1 MGNCCQV
8 SQVIEIQ
15 DSKNVTKRNSL
26 RSSSY
31 ILDKYSIQK
40 DFRKKYEYQAL
51 IGSGAFGKVRLYLD
65 RDSRSFKYAIK
76 TIKKN
81 IFKKHSIDSIKR
93 EVDILRSMDHP
104 NIVKYFETY
113 EDECYLHIVME
124 YIAGDNLFR
133 VLTDQK
139 GFKFTERTISKIM
152 TCLLKAVLFLHH
164 NGIIHRDI
172 KPENIVFVEPD
183 NFNALKLIDFG
194 LSIQQNA
201 KKDNRRVG
209 TPYYMSPEMVRGNFN
224 YASDVWSIGVIL
236 FIMVTGKQPF
246 RGKSK
251 EEVFDKIKKGAYD
264 KGTLN
269 RAKCSKEVKD
279 LIKKMLVTEHSK
291 RITVECALDHI
302 WFKQFEKNK
311 NINLVVDQEII
322 DSLKQFQ
329 YQNIFQK
336 EIRFYLAKLCSDKE
350 IIKLKH
356 AFLAIDKDNSGEI
369 EYEEIPK
376 IFSELNIEA
385 SDTELKNIFS
395 SMDFHCDGK
404 VNYSE
409 FLAATIS
416 TINFNKEEKLWS
428 AFKYF
433 DTTDSGYITLDS
445 VMDALKNSGVI
456 IDEEGLTKT
465 FNELQKKGKKINF
478 NEFKAIA
485 LGKEANEEEHDDNIK
500 DMNRR
505 DSNYI
510 SNSNSNN
517 YNNKDRKEEL
527 SNKNK
532 RNSNINFNI
541 DRENIKTS
549 LLNGNK
555 EYVEDNVNIL
565 NMNTSVKFNINHNND
580 DDYKIDKDKPDKNIY
595 NIKKENKII
604 PIINEIKE
612 NISVSNNA
620 HNDIIINNSINKKN
634 EKSKSNNK
642 SNNKSSKSNVEVLVE
657 EHREKNENND
667 NNDKYTDVQN

>member
-1 MGNCCQV
+1 MA
-8 SQVIEIQ
+8 SQVIELQ
-15 DSKNVTKRNSL
+15 DNKSNNKRNSI

-40 DFRKKYEYQAL
+40 DFRKKYEFQSL

-65 RDSRSFKYAIK
+65 RDSKSFKYAIK

-81 IFKKHSIDSIKR
+81 IFKRHSIDSIKR
-93 EVDILRSMDHP
+93 EIDILRSLDHP

-172 KPENIVFVEPD
+172 KPENIVFVEPN

-209 TPYYMSPEMVRGNFN
+209 TPYYMAPEMVRGNFN

-251 EEVFDKIKKGAYD
+251 EEVFEKIKRGAYD
-264 KGTLN
+264 KNTLT

-291 RITVECALDHI
+291 RITVESALDHI

-376 IFSELNIEA
+376 IFNELNIKA
-385 SDTELKNIFS
+385 SDIELKNIFS

-433 DTTDSGYITLDS
+433 DTTDSGYITFDS

-478 NEFKAIA
+478 REFKAIA
-485 LGKEANEEEHDDNIK
+485 LGKDEDEHDII
-500 DMNRR
+500 NRG
-505 DSNYI
+505 DSNVI
-510 SNSNSNN
+510 NSVSINEVD
-517 YNNKDRKEEL
+517 K
-527 SNKNK
+527 
-532 RNSNINFNI
+532 NINKQISFKENDSKDNQDNNNDKDLNI
-541 DRENIKTS
+541 NQKNNIT
-549 LLNGNK
+549 NGNK
-555 EYVEDNVNIL
+555 EEKNI
-565 NMNTSVKFNINHNND
+565 INNE
-580 DDYKIDKDKPDKNIY
+580 DKDSNYDKMTNKDDIY
-595 NIKKENKII
+595 NKNNIKKKDSL
-604 PIINEIKE
+604 INEIKE
-612 NISVSNNA
+612 NINKSNNVSNN
-620 HNDIIINNSINKKN
+620 IIINSSINKKN
-634 EKSKSNNK
+634 EKSKSKSNNK
-642 SNNKSSKSNVEVLVE
+642 SNNKSNSKSNVEVLVE
-657 EHREKNENND
+657 EHYN
-667 NNDKYTDVQN
+667 NNDKFTDVQN

>member
-8 SQVIEIQ
+8 SQVVEIQ
-15 DSKNVTKRNSL
+15 ENKSVSKRNSL

-40 DFRKKYEYQAL
+40 DFRKKYEYQSL
-51 IGSGAFGKVRLYLD
+51 IGSGAFGKVRLYVD
-65 RDSRSFKYAIK
+65 RDSRTFKYAIK

-81 IFKKHSIDSIKR
+81 IFKRHSIESIKR
-93 EVDILRSMDHP
+93 EVDILRSLDHP

-139 GFKFTERTISKIM
+139 GFKFTERTISKII

-172 KPENIVFVEPD
+172 KPENIVFVELN

-251 EEVFDKIKKGAYD
+251 EEVFEKIKKGAYD
-264 KGTLN
+264 KNTLT

-279 LIKKMLVTEHSK
+279 LIKKMLVIEHTK

-350 IIKLKH
+350 ILKLKH

-376 IFSELNIEA
+376 IFNELNIEA

-416 TINFNKEEKLWS
+416 SINFNKEEKLWS

-478 NEFKAIA
+478 REFKAIA
-485 LGKEANEEEHDDNIK
+485 LGKDDEEHDTVS
-500 DMNRR
+500 RR

-510 SNSNSNN
+510 NN
-517 YNNKDRKEEL
+517 ISVGNDVDK
-527 SNKNK
+527 
-532 RNSNINFNI
+532 NFNKQI
-541 DRENIKTS
+541 SFKERESKDNIINNENNNLKTDKEI
-549 LLNGNK
+549 NNNIVENK
-555 EYVEDNVNIL
+555 ENNIL
-565 NMNTSVKFNINHNND
+565 NLND
-580 DDYKIDKDKPDKNIY
+580 KDNAIDKEKNNENNNENNIVENITNKEEDNIY
-595 NIKKENKII
+595 NQNSIKKAT

-612 NISVSNNA
+612 NINMSNNA
-620 HNDIIINNSINKKN
+620 YNDIIINNSINKKN
-634 EKSKSNNK
+634 EKSKSKSNSKSNNK
-642 SNNKSSKSNVEVLVE
+642 SNNKSNVDLLVE
-657 EHREKNENND
+657 EHN

>member
-15 DSKNVTKRNSL
+15 DNKSISKRNSL

-31 ILDKYSIQK
+31 ILDKFSIQK
-40 DFRKKYEYQAL
+40 DFRKKYEYQSL

-65 RDSRSFKYAIK
+65 RDSKTFKYAIK

-81 IFKKHSIDSIKR
+81 IFKRHSIESIKR
-93 EVDILRSMDHP
+93 EVDILRSLDHP

-139 GFKFTERTISKIM
+139 GFKFTERAISKIM

-209 TPYYMSPEMVRGNFN
+209 TPYYMAPEMVRGNFN

-251 EEVFDKIKKGAYD
+251 EEVFEKIKRGSYD
-264 KGTLN
+264 KNTLN

-291 RITVECALDHI
+291 RITVESALDHI
-302 WFKQFEKNK
+302 WFKQFENNK

-322 DSLKQFQ
+322 ESLKQFQ

-350 IIKLKH
+350 IIKLKQ

-385 SDTELKNIFS
+385 SDIELKNIFS

-465 FNELQKKGKKINF
+465 FNQLQKKGKKINF

-485 LGKEANEEEHDDNIK
+485 LGKDEEEHEII
-500 DMNRR
+500 NRK
-505 DSNYI
+505 DSNIII
-510 SNSNSNN
+510 SVNDNEKVITKPSFIEKDSKDFEEKRDTEGKTNN
-517 YNNKDRKEEL
+517 
-527 SNKNK
+527 NKNK
-532 RNSNINFNI
+532 EIMVLK
-541 DRENIKTS
+541 ENKVH
-549 LLNGNK
+549 L
-555 EYVEDNVNIL
+555 EDNVIQL
-565 NMNTSVKFNINHNND
+565 NNNKHNEDENNV
-580 DDYKIDKDKPDKNIY
+580 DKNTNKEEHY
-595 NIKKENKII
+595 FSKSKEKKSI

-612 NISVSNNA
+612 NINISNTGY
-620 HNDIIINNSINKKN
+620 NDIIINNSINKKN
-634 EKSKSNNK
+634 EKSKSKSNNK
-642 SNNKSSKSNVEVLVE
+642 SNNKSNVEVLIE
-657 EHREKNENND
+657 QNN
-667 NNDKYTDVQN
+667 NNDKFTDVQN

>member
-8 SQVIEIQ
+8 SQVVEIQ
-15 DSKNVTKRNSL
+15 ENKSVSKRNSL

-40 DFRKKYEYQAL
+40 DFRKKYEYQSL
-51 IGSGAFGKVRLYLD
+51 IGSGAFGKVRLYVD
-65 RDSRSFKYAIK
+65 RDSRTFKYAIK

-81 IFKKHSIDSIKR
+81 IFKRHSIESIKR
-93 EVDILRSMDHP
+93 EVDILRSLDHP

-139 GFKFTERTISKIM
+139 GFKFTERTISKII

-172 KPENIVFVEPD
+172 KPENIVFVELN

-251 EEVFDKIKKGAYD
+251 EEVFEKIKKGAYD
-264 KGTLN
+264 KNTLT

-279 LIKKMLVTEHSK
+279 LIKKMLVIEHTK

-350 IIKLKH
+350 ILKLKH

-376 IFSELNIEA
+376 IFNELNIEA

-416 TINFNKEEKLWS
+416 SINFNKEEKLWS

-478 NEFKAIA
+478 REFKAIA
-485 LGKEANEEEHDDNIK
+485 LGKDDEEHDTVS
-500 DMNRR
+500 RR

-510 SNSNSNN
+510 NN
-517 YNNKDRKEEL
+517 ISVGNDVDKNFNKQISFKERESKDNIINNENNNLKTDKEINNNKEE
-527 SNKNK
+527 
-532 RNSNINFNI
+532 
-541 DRENIKTS
+541 
-549 LLNGNK
+549 NK
-555 EYVEDNVNIL
+555 ENNIL
-565 NMNTSVKFNINHNND
+565 NLND
-580 DDYKIDKDKPDKNIY
+580 KDNVIDKKKNNENNNENNIVENITNKEEDNIY
-595 NIKKENKII
+595 NQNSIKKAT

-612 NISVSNNA
+612 NINMSNNA
-620 HNDIIINNSINKKN
+620 YNDIIINNSINKKN
-634 EKSKSNNK
+634 EKSKSKSNSKSNNK
-642 SNNKSSKSNVEVLVE
+642 SNNKSNVDLLVE
-657 EHREKNENND
+657 EHN

>member
-15 DSKNVTKRNSL
+15 ENKSVTKRNSL

-40 DFRKKYEYQAL
+40 DFRKKYEYQSL

-65 RDSRSFKYAIK
+65 RDSKTFKYAIK

-81 IFKKHSIDSIKR
+81 IFKRHSIESIKR
-93 EVDILRSMDHP
+93 EVNILRSLDHP

-172 KPENIVFVEPD
+172 KPENIVFVEPN

-251 EEVFDKIKKGAYD
+251 EEVFEKIKKGNYD
-264 KGTLN
+264 KNTLN

-279 LIKKMLVTEHSK
+279 LIKKMLVTEYSK

-302 WFKQFEKNK
+302 WFKQFENNK
-311 NINLVVDQEII
+311 NINLVVDEEII
-322 DSLKQFQ
+322 ESLKQFQ

-336 EIRFYLAKLCSDKE
+336 EIRYYLAKLCSDKE

-376 IFSELNIEA
+376 IFSELNIKA

-433 DTTDSGYITLDS
+433 DTTDSGYITFDS

-456 IDEEGLTKT
+456 IDEEGLTQT

-478 NEFKAIA
+478 REFKAIA
-485 LGKEANEEEHDDNIK
+485 LGKDEDEH
-500 DMNRR
+500 
-505 DSNYI
+505 
-510 SNSNSNN
+510 
-517 YNNKDRKEEL
+517 
-527 SNKNK
+527 
-532 RNSNINFNI
+532 
-541 DRENIKTS
+541 
-549 LLNGNK
+549 
-555 EYVEDNVNIL
+555 
-565 NMNTSVKFNINHNND
+565 ND
-580 DDYKIDKDKPDKNIY
+580 VDKNIKKLQSFKEITTNEFPEINNEINEKNNSANE
-595 NIKKENKII
+595 NIEKKEANFNKLIKNEPNINLEKITNKEEKEEKEENKDNQEKKKSI
-604 PIINEIKE
+604 PIITEVKE
-612 NISVSNNA
+612 NINISNNA
-620 HNDIIINNSINKKN
+620 YNDIIINNSINKKN
-634 EKSKSNNK
+634 EKSKSKSNSKSNNK
-642 SNNKSSKSNVEVLVE
+642 SNNKSNVEVLVE
-657 EHREKNENND
+657 ENN
-667 NNDKYTDVQN
+667 NNDKYTDVHN

>member
-15 DSKNVTKRNSL
+15 DNKSSTKRNSL

-31 ILDKYSIQK
+31 ILDKFSIQK
-40 DFRKKYEYQAL
+40 DFRKKYEYQSL
-51 IGSGAFGKVRLYLD
+51 VGSGAFGKVRLYVD
-65 RDSRSFKYAIK
+65 RDSKSFKYAIK

-81 IFKKHSIDSIKR
+81 IFKRHSIESIKR
-93 EVDILRSMDHP
+93 EVDILRSLDHP

-139 GFKFTERTISKIM
+139 GFKFTERAISKIM

-251 EEVFDKIKKGAYD
+251 EEVFDKIKRGSYD
-264 KGTLN
+264 KNTLS

-322 DSLKQFQ
+322 ESLKQFQ

-350 IIKLKH
+350 IIKLKQ

-376 IFSELNIEA
+376 IFNELNIEA

-416 TINFNKEEKLWS
+416 TINFTKEEKLWS

-456 IDEEGLTKT
+456 IDEEGLTKI

-478 NEFKAIA
+478 REFKAIA
-485 LGKEANEEEHDDNIK
+485 LGKEEEENEII
-500 DMNRR
+500 NGR
-505 DSNYI
+505 DSNIII
-510 SNSNSNN
+510 SANEGEKNINKQKSFKEKDSNENQEIKN
-517 YNNKDRKEEL
+517 TEEKIYNNKNKEDIILNDNKEYLEDNIMNMDDNKDNNDENNKSKEENIY
-527 SNKNK
+527 NKNK
-532 RNSNINFNI
+532 
-541 DRENIKTS
+541 
-549 LLNGNK
+549 GK
-555 EYVEDNVNIL
+555 E
-565 NMNTSVKFNINHNND
+565 
-580 DDYKIDKDKPDKNIY
+580 
-595 NIKKENKII
+595 KKQ
-604 PIINEIKE
+604 IINEIKE
-612 NISVSNNA
+612 NINISNNSY
-620 HNDIIINNSINKKN
+620 NDIIINSSINKKN
-634 EKSKSNNK
+634 EKSKSKSNNK
-642 SNNKSSKSNVEVLVE
+642 SNNKSNVDVLVE
-657 EHREKNENND
+657 EHN
-667 NNDKYTDVQN
+667 NNDKFTDVQN

>member
-15 DSKNVTKRNSL
+15 DSKNITHRNSL

-31 ILDKYSIQK
+31 ILDKFSIQK

-183 NFNALKLIDFG
+183 NFKALKLIDFG

-264 KGTLN
+264 KNILN
-269 RAKCSKEVKD
+269 KAKCSKEVKD

-291 RITVECALDHI
+291 RITVESALDHI

-350 IIKLKH
+350 IIKLKN

-376 IFSELNIEA
+376 IFSELNIKA

-445 VMDALKNSGVI
+445 VMDALNNSGVI
-456 IDEEGLTKT
+456 IDEEGLKKT
-465 FNELQKKGKKINF
+465 FNELQKKEKKINF

-485 LGKEANEEEHDDNIK
+485 LGKEVTEEEHDDNINNK
-500 DMNRR
+500 EFNRR

-510 SNSNSNN
+510 SNSNSNT
-517 YNNKDRKEEL
+517 NNTKNKEFKEKKEDD

-532 RNSNINFNI
+532 KNNHKNDIRISII
-541 DRENIKTS
+541 
-549 LLNGNK
+549 NGNK
-555 EYVEDNVNIL
+555 DFEEDNVNIL
-565 NMNTSVKFNINHNND
+565 NMKTNIKINNEE
-580 DDYKIDKDKPDKNIY
+580 DKTDRDKYDKNK
-595 NIKKENKII
+595 NKENDII

-612 NISVSNNA
+612 NISISNNA

-642 SNNKSSKSNVEVLVE
+642 SSKSNVEVLVE
-657 EHREKNENND
+657 EHREKNNDND

>member
-15 DSKNVTKRNSL
+15 ENKTTQKRNSI

-40 DFRKKYEYQAL
+40 DFRKKYEYQSL

-65 RDSRSFKYAIK
+65 RDSKTFKYAIK

-81 IFKKHSIDSIKR
+81 IFKRHSIDSIKR
-93 EVDILRSMDHP
+93 EVNILRSLDHP

-251 EEVFDKIKKGAYD
+251 EEVFEKIKRGNYD
-264 KGTLN
+264 KNTLN

-279 LIKKMLVTEHSK
+279 LIKKMLVTEYSK

-302 WFKQFEKNK
+302 WFKQFENNK

-322 DSLKQFQ
+322 ESLKQFQ

-336 EIRFYLAKLCSDKE
+336 EIRYYLAKLCSDKE
-350 IIKLKH
+350 ILKLKH

-376 IFSELNIEA
+376 IFSELNIKA

-433 DTTDSGYITLDS
+433 DTTDSGYITFDS

-456 IDEEGLTKT
+456 IDEEALTQT

-478 NEFKAIA
+478 REFKAIA
-485 LGKEANEEEHDDNIK
+485 LGKDEDEH
-500 DMNRR
+500 
-505 DSNYI
+505 
-510 SNSNSNN
+510 
-517 YNNKDRKEEL
+517 
-527 SNKNK
+527 
-532 RNSNINFNI
+532 
-541 DRENIKTS
+541 
-549 LLNGNK
+549 
-555 EYVEDNVNIL
+555 
-565 NMNTSVKFNINHNND
+565 ND
-580 DDYKIDKDKPDKNIY
+580 IEK
-595 NIKKENKII
+595 NIKKLTSFKEIDTKEFPEINNDNNENNYSADENIGKKEENFKKLIKNEVNSNHDKITNKEEKEEKEVKEENEGKEENACSQNKKKSI
-604 PIINEIKE
+604 QIINEIKE
-612 NISVSNNA
+612 NINVSNNA
-620 HNDIIINNSINKKN
+620 CNDIIINNSINKKN
-634 EKSKSNNK
+634 EKSKSKSNSK
-642 SNNKSSKSNVEVLVE
+642 SNNKSNVDVLVE
-657 EHREKNENND
+657 EHND
-667 NNDKYTDVQN
+667 NDKYTDVHN

>member
-8 SQVIEIQ
+8 SQVIELQ
-15 DSKNVTKRNSL
+15 PDSKNVTKRNSL

-139 GFKFTERTISKIM
+139 GFKFTERAISKIM

-251 EEVFDKIKKGAYD
+251 EEVFEKIKRGAYD
-264 KGTLN
+264 KAILN

-376 IFSELNIEA
+376 IFSELHIEA

-485 LGKEANEEEHDDNIK
+485 LGKESTEEEHDENNNK
-500 DMNRR
+500 EFNRR
-505 DSNYI
+505 DSNFV
-510 SNSNSNN
+510 SNSN
-517 YNNKDRKEEL
+517 YNTDK
-527 SNKNK
+527 
-532 RNSNINFNI
+532 
-541 DRENIKTS
+541 ENIKTC

-555 EYVEDNVNIL
+555 VYEEDNVNIL
-565 NMNTSVKFNINHNND
+565 NMNTSAKFNLNNNED
-580 DDYKIDKDKPDKNIY
+580 IDYN
-595 NIKKENKII
+595 NTKKEKKII
-604 PIINEIKE
+604 PVINEIKE
-612 NISVSNNA
+612 NISISNNA

-634 EKSKSNNK
+634 EKSKSNSK
-642 SNNKSSKSNVEVLVE
+642 SNNKSSKSNVEQLVE
-657 EHREKNENND
+657 ENRENIEAND
-667 NNDKYTDVQN
+667 NNDKHTDVQN

>member
-8 SQVIEIQ
+8 SQVVEIQ
-15 DSKNVTKRNSL
+15 ENKSVSKRNSL

-40 DFRKKYEYQAL
+40 DFRKKYEYQSL
-51 IGSGAFGKVRLYLD
+51 IGSGAFGKVRLYVD
-65 RDSRSFKYAIK
+65 RDSRTFKYAIK

-81 IFKKHSIDSIKR
+81 IFKRHSIESIKR
-93 EVDILRSMDHP
+93 EVDILRSLDHP

-139 GFKFTERTISKIM
+139 GFKFTERTISKII

-172 KPENIVFVEPD
+172 KPENIVFVELN

-251 EEVFDKIKKGAYD
+251 EEVFEKIKKGAYD
-264 KGTLN
+264 KNTLT

-279 LIKKMLVTEHSK
+279 LIKKMLVIEHTK

-350 IIKLKH
+350 ILKLKH

-376 IFSELNIEA
+376 IFNELNIEA

-416 TINFNKEEKLWS
+416 SINFNKEEKLWS

-478 NEFKAIA
+478 REFKAIA
-485 LGKEANEEEHDDNIK
+485 LGKDDEEHDTVS
-500 DMNRR
+500 RR

-510 SNSNSNN
+510 SVGNDVDKNFNKQISFKERESKDNIINN
-517 YNNKDRKEEL
+517 ENNNLKTDKEINNNKEE
-527 SNKNK
+527 
-532 RNSNINFNI
+532 
-541 DRENIKTS
+541 
-549 LLNGNK
+549 NK
-555 EYVEDNVNIL
+555 ENNIL
-565 NMNTSVKFNINHNND
+565 NLN
-580 DDYKIDKDKPDKNIY
+580 DKDNVIGKEKNNENNNENNIVENITNKEEDNIY
-595 NIKKENKII
+595 NQNSIKKAT

-612 NISVSNNA
+612 NINMSNNA
-620 HNDIIINNSINKKN
+620 YNDIIINNSINKKN
-634 EKSKSNNK
+634 EKSKSKSNSKSNNK
-642 SNNKSSKSNVEVLVE
+642 SNNKSNVDLLVE
-657 EHREKNENND
+657 EHN

>member
-1 MGNCCQV
+1 MA
-8 SQVIEIQ
+8 SQVIELQ
-15 DSKNVTKRNSL
+15 DNKSNYKRNSI

-40 DFRKKYEYQAL
+40 DFRKKYEFQSL

-65 RDSRSFKYAIK
+65 RDSKSFKYAIK

-81 IFKKHSIDSIKR
+81 IFKRHSIDSIKR
-93 EVDILRSMDHP
+93 EIDILRSLDHP

-172 KPENIVFVEPD
+172 KPENIVFVEPN

-209 TPYYMSPEMVRGNFN
+209 TPYYMAPEMVRGNFN

-251 EEVFDKIKKGAYD
+251 EEVFEKIKRGAYD
-264 KGTLN
+264 KNTLT

-291 RITVECALDHI
+291 RITVESALDHI

-376 IFSELNIEA
+376 IFNELNIKA
-385 SDTELKNIFS
+385 SDIELKNIFS

-433 DTTDSGYITLDS
+433 DTTDSGYITFDS

-478 NEFKAIA
+478 REFKAIA
-485 LGKEANEEEHDDNIK
+485 LGKDEDEHDMI
-500 DMNRR
+500 NRR
-505 DSNYI
+505 DSNVINSVSINEVDKNFNKQI
-510 SNSNSNN
+510 SFKENDSKDNQDNN
-517 YNNKDRKEEL
+517 NDKDL
-527 SNKNK
+527 
-532 RNSNINFNI
+532 NINQKNNI
-541 DRENIKTS
+541 T
-549 LLNGNK
+549 NGNK
-555 EYVEDNVNIL
+555 EEKNI
-565 NMNTSVKFNINHNND
+565 INNE
-580 DDYKIDKDKPDKNIY
+580 DKDSNYDKMTNKDDIY
-595 NIKKENKII
+595 NKNNIKKKDSL
-604 PIINEIKE
+604 INEIKE
-612 NISVSNNA
+612 NINKSNNVSNN
-620 HNDIIINNSINKKN
+620 IIINSSINKKN
-634 EKSKSNNK
+634 EKSKSKSNNK
-642 SNNKSSKSNVEVLVE
+642 SNNKSNSKSNVEVLVE
-657 EHREKNENND
+657 EHYN
-667 NNDKYTDVQN
+667 NNDKFTDVQN

>member
-8 SQVIEIQ
+8 SQVVEIQ
-15 DSKNVTKRNSL
+15 ENKSVSKRNSL

-40 DFRKKYEYQAL
+40 DFRKKYEYQSL
-51 IGSGAFGKVRLYLD
+51 IGSGAFGKVRLYVD
-65 RDSRSFKYAIK
+65 RDSRTFKYAIK

-81 IFKKHSIDSIKR
+81 IFKRHSIESIKR
-93 EVDILRSMDHP
+93 EVDILRSLDHP

-139 GFKFTERTISKIM
+139 GFKFTERTISKII

-172 KPENIVFVEPD
+172 KPENIVFVELN

-251 EEVFDKIKKGAYD
+251 EEVFEKIKKGAYD
-264 KGTLN
+264 KNTLT

-279 LIKKMLVTEHSK
+279 LIKKMLVIEHTK

-350 IIKLKH
+350 ILKLKH

-376 IFSELNIEA
+376 IFNELNIEA

-416 TINFNKEEKLWS
+416 SINFNKEEKLWS

-478 NEFKAIA
+478 REFKAIA
-485 LGKEANEEEHDDNIK
+485 LGKDDEEHDTVS
-500 DMNRR
+500 RR

-510 SNSNSNN
+510 NN
-517 YNNKDRKEEL
+517 ISVGNDVDKNFNKQISFKERESKDNIINNENNNLKTDKEINNNKEE
-527 SNKNK
+527 
-532 RNSNINFNI
+532 
-541 DRENIKTS
+541 
-549 LLNGNK
+549 NK
-555 EYVEDNVNIL
+555 ENNIL
-565 NMNTSVKFNINHNND
+565 NLN
-580 DDYKIDKDKPDKNIY
+580 DKDNVIGKEKNNENNNENNIVENIANKEEDNIY
-595 NIKKENKII
+595 NQNSVKKAT

-612 NISVSNNA
+612 NINMSNNA
-620 HNDIIINNSINKKN
+620 YNDIIINNSINKKN
-634 EKSKSNNK
+634 EKSKSKSNSKSNNK
-642 SNNKSSKSNVEVLVE
+642 SNNKSNVDLLVE
-657 EHREKNENND
+657 EHN

>member
-8 SQVIEIQ
+8 SQVIEVQ
-15 DSKNVTKRNSL
+15 DNRSITKRNSL

-31 ILDKYSIQK
+31 ILDKFSIQK
-40 DFRKKYEYQAL
+40 DFRKKYEYQSL
-51 IGSGAFGKVRLYLD
+51 IGSGAFGKVRLYVD
-65 RDSRSFKYAIK
+65 RDSKSFKYAIK

-81 IFKKHSIDSIKR
+81 IFKRHSIESIKR
-93 EVDILRSMDHP
+93 EVDILRSLDHP

-251 EEVFDKIKKGAYD
+251 EEVFEKIKRGAYD
-264 KGTLN
+264 KSTLT

-279 LIKKMLVTEHSK
+279 LIKKMLVTEYNK
-291 RITVECALDHI
+291 RISVESALDHI

-322 DSLKQFQ
+322 ESLKQFQ

-350 IIKLKH
+350 IKKLKQ

-433 DTTDSGYITLDS
+433 DTTDSGYITFDS
-445 VMDALKNSGVI
+445 VMDALKSSGVI

-478 NEFKAIA
+478 SEFKAIA
-485 LGKEANEEEHDDNIK
+485 LGKDEEEHEI
-500 DMNRR
+500 NRR
-505 DSNYI
+505 DSNVI
-510 SNSNSNN
+510 VSATDGDKN
-517 YNNKDRKEEL
+517 L
-527 SNKNK
+527 NK
-532 RNSNINFNI
+532 RMSF
-541 DRENIKTS
+541 
-549 LLNGNK
+549 K
-555 EYVEDNVNIL
+555 E
-565 NMNTSVKFNINHNND
+565 
-580 DDYKIDKDKPDKNIY
+580 
-595 NIKKENKII
+595 KKLRN
-604 PIINEIKE
+604 
-612 NISVSNNA
+612 
-620 HNDIIINNSINKKN
+620 
-634 EKSKSNNK
+634 
-642 SNNKSSKSNVEVLVE
+642 
-657 EHREKNENND
+657 
-667 NNDKYTDVQN
+667 

>member
-8 SQVIEIQ
+8 SQVVEIQ
-15 DSKNVTKRNSL
+15 ENKSVSKRNLL
-26 RSSSY
+26 RSGSY

-40 DFRKKYEYQAL
+40 DFRKKYEYQSL
-51 IGSGAFGKVRLYLD
+51 IGSGAFGKVRLYVD
-65 RDSRSFKYAIK
+65 RDSRTFKYAIK

-81 IFKKHSIDSIKR
+81 IFKRHSIESIKR
-93 EVDILRSMDHP
+93 EVDILRSLDHP

-139 GFKFTERTISKIM
+139 GFKFTERTISKII

-172 KPENIVFVEPD
+172 KPENIVFVELN

-251 EEVFDKIKKGAYD
+251 EEVFEKIKKGAYD
-264 KGTLN
+264 KNTLT

-279 LIKKMLVTEHSK
+279 LIKKMLVIEHTK

-350 IIKLKH
+350 ILKLKH

-376 IFSELNIEA
+376 IFNELNIEA

-416 TINFNKEEKLWS
+416 SINFNKEEKLWS

-478 NEFKAIA
+478 REFKAIA
-485 LGKEANEEEHDDNIK
+485 LGKDDEEHDTVS
-500 DMNRR
+500 RR

-510 SNSNSNN
+510 NN
-517 YNNKDRKEEL
+517 ISVGNDVDKNFNKQISFKERESKDNIINNENNNLKTDKEINNNKEE
-527 SNKNK
+527 
-532 RNSNINFNI
+532 
-541 DRENIKTS
+541 
-549 LLNGNK
+549 NK
-555 EYVEDNVNIL
+555 ENNIL
-565 NMNTSVKFNINHNND
+565 NLND
-580 DDYKIDKDKPDKNIY
+580 KDNVIDKKKNNENNNENNIVENITNKEEDNIY
-595 NIKKENKII
+595 NQNSVKKAT

-612 NISVSNNA
+612 NINMSNNA
-620 HNDIIINNSINKKN
+620 YNDIIINNSINKKN
-634 EKSKSNNK
+634 EKSKSKSNSKSNNK
-642 SNNKSSKSNVEVLVE
+642 SNNKSNVDLLVE
-657 EHREKNENND
+657 EHN

>member
-8 SQVIEIQ
+8 SQVVEIQ
-15 DSKNVTKRNSL
+15 ENKSVSKRNSL

-40 DFRKKYEYQAL
+40 DFRKKYEYQSL
-51 IGSGAFGKVRLYLD
+51 IGSGAFGKVRLYVD
-65 RDSRSFKYAIK
+65 RDSRTFKYAIK

-81 IFKKHSIDSIKR
+81 IFKRHSIESIKR
-93 EVDILRSMDHP
+93 EVDILRSLDHP
-104 NIVKYFETY
+104 NIDKYFETY

-139 GFKFTERTISKIM
+139 GFKFTERTISKII

-172 KPENIVFVEPD
+172 KPENIVFVELN

-251 EEVFDKIKKGAYD
+251 EEVFEKIKKGAYD
-264 KGTLN
+264 KNTLT

-279 LIKKMLVTEHSK
+279 LIKKMLVIEHTK

-350 IIKLKH
+350 ILKLKH

-376 IFSELNIEA
+376 IFNELNIEA

-416 TINFNKEEKLWS
+416 SINFNKEEKLWS

-478 NEFKAIA
+478 REFKAIA
-485 LGKEANEEEHDDNIK
+485 LGKDDEEHDTVS
-500 DMNRR
+500 RR

-510 SNSNSNN
+510 NN
-517 YNNKDRKEEL
+517 ISVGNDVDKNFNKQISFKERESKDNIINNENNNLKTDKEINNNKEE
-527 SNKNK
+527 
-532 RNSNINFNI
+532 
-541 DRENIKTS
+541 
-549 LLNGNK
+549 NK
-555 EYVEDNVNIL
+555 ENNIL
-565 NMNTSVKFNINHNND
+565 NLND
-580 DDYKIDKDKPDKNIY
+580 KDNVIDKKKNNENNNENNIVENIANKEEDNIY
-595 NIKKENKII
+595 NQNSVKKAT

-612 NISVSNNA
+612 NINMSNNA
-620 HNDIIINNSINKKN
+620 YNDIIINNSINKKN
-634 EKSKSNNK
+634 EKSKSKSNSKSNNK
-642 SNNKSSKSNVEVLVE
+642 SNNKSNVDLLVE
-657 EHREKNENND
+657 EHN

>member
-15 DSKNVTKRNSL
+15 DNKSNTKRNSL

-31 ILDKYSIQK
+31 ILDKFSIQK
-40 DFRKKYEYQAL
+40 DFRKKYEYQSL

-65 RDSRSFKYAIK
+65 RDSRTFKYAIK

-81 IFKKHSIDSIKR
+81 IFKRHSIESIKR
-93 EVDILRSMDHP
+93 EVDILRSLDHP

-139 GFKFTERTISKIM
+139 GFKFTERAISKIM

-209 TPYYMSPEMVRGNFN
+209 TPYYMAPEMVRGNFN
-224 YASDVWSIGVIL
+224 YASDMWSIGVIL

-251 EEVFDKIKKGAYD
+251 EEVFEKIKRGAYD
-264 KGTLN
+264 KNTLC

-322 DSLKQFQ
+322 ESLKQFQ

-350 IIKLKH
+350 IIKLKQ

-376 IFSELNIEA
+376 IFRELNIEA

-478 NEFKAIA
+478 REFKAIA
-485 LGKEANEEEHDDNIK
+485 LGKDEEEPEAI
-500 DMNRR
+500 NRR
-505 DSNYI
+505 DSNIII
-510 SNSNSNN
+510 SVNEGEKNLTKQINFKERDSKD
-517 YNNKDRKEEL
+517 YQDKKITDDKIFNNKDKNEMLLNDNKKKFEEDNILTMKNEYEENNDEDKMTNKEDNIY
-527 SNKNK
+527 NKNK
-532 RNSNINFNI
+532 KSN
-541 DRENIKTS
+541 KQ
-549 LLNGNK
+549 
-555 EYVEDNVNIL
+555 
-565 NMNTSVKFNINHNND
+565 
-580 DDYKIDKDKPDKNIY
+580 
-595 NIKKENKII
+595 I
-604 PIINEIKE
+604 PIINGIKE
-612 NISVSNNA
+612 NINISNTN
-620 HNDIIINNSINKKN
+620 NDIIINNSINKKN
-634 EKSKSNNK
+634 EKSKSKSNNK
-642 SNNKSSKSNVEVLVE
+642 SNNKSNKSNNRSKVDVLLE
-657 EHREKNENND
+657 EHN
-667 NNDKYTDVQN
+667 NNDKFTDVQN

>member
-8 SQVIEIQ
+8 SQVVEIQ
-15 DSKNVTKRNSL
+15 ENKSVSKRNSL

-40 DFRKKYEYQAL
+40 DFRKKYEYQSL
-51 IGSGAFGKVRLYLD
+51 IGSGAFGKVRLYVD
-65 RDSRSFKYAIK
+65 RDSRTFKYAIK

-81 IFKKHSIDSIKR
+81 IFKRHSIESIKR
-93 EVDILRSMDHP
+93 EVDILRSLDHP

-139 GFKFTERTISKIM
+139 GFKFTERTISKIIS
-152 TCLLKAVLFLHH
+152 CLLKAVLFLHH

-172 KPENIVFVEPD
+172 KPENIVFVELN

-251 EEVFDKIKKGAYD
+251 EEVFEKIKKGAYD
-264 KGTLN
+264 KNTLT

-279 LIKKMLVTEHSK
+279 LIKKMLVIEHTK

-350 IIKLKH
+350 ILKLKH

-376 IFSELNIEA
+376 IFNELNIEA

-416 TINFNKEEKLWS
+416 SINFNKEEKLWS

-478 NEFKAIA
+478 REFKAIA
-485 LGKEANEEEHDDNIK
+485 LGKDDEEHDTVS
-500 DMNRR
+500 RR

-510 SNSNSNN
+510 SVGNDVDKNFNKQISFKERESKDNIINN
-517 YNNKDRKEEL
+517 ENNNLKTDKEINNNEEENKENNVLNLNDKDNVIGKEKNNENNNENNIVENITNKEE
-527 SNKNK
+527 
-532 RNSNINFNI
+532 
-541 DRENIKTS
+541 D
-549 LLNGNK
+549 
-555 EYVEDNVNIL
+555 
-565 NMNTSVKFNINHNND
+565 
-580 DDYKIDKDKPDKNIY
+580 NIY
-595 NIKKENKII
+595 NQNSVKKAT

-612 NISVSNNA
+612 NINMSNNA
-620 HNDIIINNSINKKN
+620 YNDIIINNSINKKN
-634 EKSKSNNK
+634 EKSKSKSNSKSNNK
-642 SNNKSSKSNVEVLVE
+642 SNNKSNVDLLVE
-657 EHREKNENND
+657 EHN

>member
-15 DSKNVTKRNSL
+15 ENKSVTKRNSL

-40 DFRKKYEYQAL
+40 DFRKKYEYQSL

-65 RDSRSFKYAIK
+65 RDSKTFKYAIK

-81 IFKKHSIDSIKR
+81 IFKRHSIESIKR
-93 EVDILRSMDHP
+93 EVNILRSLDHP

-139 GFKFTERTISKIM
+139 GFKFTERTISKII

-172 KPENIVFVEPD
+172 KPENIVFVEPN

-251 EEVFDKIKKGAYD
+251 EEVFEKIKKGNYD
-264 KGTLN
+264 KNTLN

-279 LIKKMLVTEHSK
+279 LIKKMLVTEYSK

-302 WFKQFEKNK
+302 WFKQFENNK
-311 NINLVVDQEII
+311 NINLVVDEEII
-322 DSLKQFQ
+322 ESLKQFQ

-336 EIRFYLAKLCSDKE
+336 EIRYYLAKLCSDKE

-376 IFSELNIEA
+376 IFSELNIKA

-433 DTTDSGYITLDS
+433 DTTDSGYITFDS

-456 IDEEGLTKT
+456 IDEEGLTQT

-478 NEFKAIA
+478 REFKAIA
-485 LGKEANEEEHDDNIK
+485 LGKDEDEH
-500 DMNRR
+500 
-505 DSNYI
+505 
-510 SNSNSNN
+510 
-517 YNNKDRKEEL
+517 
-527 SNKNK
+527 
-532 RNSNINFNI
+532 
-541 DRENIKTS
+541 
-549 LLNGNK
+549 
-555 EYVEDNVNIL
+555 
-565 NMNTSVKFNINHNND
+565 ND
-580 DDYKIDKDKPDKNIY
+580 VDKNIKKLQSFKEITTNEFPEINNEINEKNNSANE
-595 NIKKENKII
+595 NIEKKEANFNKLIKNEPNINLEKITNKEEKEEKEENKDNQEKKKSI
-604 PIINEIKE
+604 PIISEVKE
-612 NISVSNNA
+612 NINISNNA
-620 HNDIIINNSINKKN
+620 YNDIIINNSINKKN
-634 EKSKSNNK
+634 EKSKSKSNSKSNNK
-642 SNNKSSKSNVEVLVE
+642 SNNKSNVEVLVE
-657 EHREKNENND
+657 ENN
-667 NNDKYTDVQN
+667 NNDKYTDVHN

>member
-8 SQVIEIQ
+8 SQVVEIQ
-15 DSKNVTKRNSL
+15 ENKSVSKRNSL

-40 DFRKKYEYQAL
+40 DFRKKYEYQSL
-51 IGSGAFGKVRLYLD
+51 IGSGAFGKVRLYVD
-65 RDSRSFKYAIK
+65 RDSRTFKYAIK

-81 IFKKHSIDSIKR
+81 IFKRHSIESIKR
-93 EVDILRSMDHP
+93 EVDILRSLDHP

-139 GFKFTERTISKIM
+139 GFKFTERTISKII

-172 KPENIVFVEPD
+172 KPENIVFVELN

-251 EEVFDKIKKGAYD
+251 EEVFEKIKKGAYD
-264 KGTLN
+264 KNTLT

-279 LIKKMLVTEHSK
+279 LIKKMLVIEHTK

-350 IIKLKH
+350 ILKLKH

-376 IFSELNIEA
+376 IFNELNIEA

-478 NEFKAIA
+478 REFKAIA
-485 LGKEANEEEHDDNIK
+485 LGKDDEEHDTVS
-500 DMNRR
+500 RR

-510 SNSNSNN
+510 NN
-517 YNNKDRKEEL
+517 ISVGNDVDKNFNKQISFKERESKDNIINNENNNLKTDKEINNNKEE
-527 SNKNK
+527 
-532 RNSNINFNI
+532 
-541 DRENIKTS
+541 
-549 LLNGNK
+549 NK
-555 EYVEDNVNIL
+555 ENNIL
-565 NMNTSVKFNINHNND
+565 NLND
-580 DDYKIDKDKPDKNIY
+580 KDNVIDKEKNNENNNENNIVENITNKEEDNIY
-595 NIKKENKII
+595 NQNSIKKAT

-612 NISVSNNA
+612 NINMSNNA
-620 HNDIIINNSINKKN
+620 YNDIIINNSINKKN
-634 EKSKSNNK
+634 EKSKSKSNSKSNNK
-642 SNNKSSKSNVEVLVE
+642 SNNKSNVDLLVE
-657 EHREKNENND
+657 EHN

>member
-15 DSKNVTKRNSL
+15 ENKSVTKRNSI

-40 DFRKKYEYQAL
+40 DFRKKYEYQSL
-51 IGSGAFGKVRLYLD
+51 IGSGAFGKVSLYLD
-65 RDSRSFKYAIK
+65 RDSKTFKYAIK

-81 IFKKHSIDSIKR
+81 IFKRHSIESIKR
-93 EVDILRSMDHP
+93 EVNILRSLDHP

-172 KPENIVFVEPD
+172 KPENIVFVEPN

-251 EEVFDKIKKGAYD
+251 EEVFEKIKKGNYD
-264 KGTLN
+264 KNTLN

-279 LIKKMLVTEHSK
+279 LIKKMLVTEYSK

-302 WFKQFEKNK
+302 WFKQFENNK
-311 NINLVVDQEII
+311 NINLVVDEEII
-322 DSLKQFQ
+322 ESLKQFQ

-336 EIRFYLAKLCSDKE
+336 EIRYYLAKLCSDKE

-376 IFSELNIEA
+376 IFSELNIKA

-433 DTTDSGYITLDS
+433 DTTDSGYITFDS

-456 IDEEGLTKT
+456 IDEEGLTQT

-478 NEFKAIA
+478 REFKAIA
-485 LGKEANEEEHDDNIK
+485 LGKDEDEH
-500 DMNRR
+500 
-505 DSNYI
+505 
-510 SNSNSNN
+510 
-517 YNNKDRKEEL
+517 
-527 SNKNK
+527 
-532 RNSNINFNI
+532 
-541 DRENIKTS
+541 
-549 LLNGNK
+549 
-555 EYVEDNVNIL
+555 
-565 NMNTSVKFNINHNND
+565 ND
-580 DDYKIDKDKPDKNIY
+580 VDKNIKKLQSFKEITSNEFPEINNEINEKNNSANE
-595 NIKKENKII
+595 NIEKKEANFNKLIKNEPNINLEKITNKEEKEEKEENKDNQEKKKSI
-604 PIINEIKE
+604 PIISEVKE
-612 NISVSNNA
+612 NINISNNA
-620 HNDIIINNSINKKN
+620 YNDIIINNSINKKN
-634 EKSKSNNK
+634 EKSKSKSNSKSNNK
-642 SNNKSSKSNVEVLVE
+642 SNNKSNVEVLVE
-657 EHREKNENND
+657 ENN
-667 NNDKYTDVQN
+667 NNDKYTDVHN

>member
-8 SQVIEIQ
+8 SQVIELQ
-15 DSKNVTKRNSL
+15 DNKSSTKRNSL

-31 ILDKYSIQK
+31 ILDKFSIQK
-40 DFRKKYEYQAL
+40 DFRKKYEYQSL
-51 IGSGAFGKVRLYLD
+51 VGSGAFGKVRLYVD
-65 RDSRSFKYAIK
+65 RDSKLFKYAIK

-81 IFKKHSIDSIKR
+81 IFKRHSIESIKR
-93 EVDILRSMDHP
+93 EVDILRSLDHP

-139 GFKFTERTISKIM
+139 GFKFTERAISKIM

-209 TPYYMSPEMVRGNFN
+209 TPYYMAPEMVRGNFN

-251 EEVFDKIKKGAYD
+251 EEVFEKIKRGSYD
-264 KGTLN
+264 KNTLN

-291 RITVECALDHI
+291 RITVESALDHI
-302 WFKQFEKNK
+302 WFKQFENNK

-322 DSLKQFQ
+322 ESLKQFQ

-350 IIKLKH
+350 IIKLKQ

-385 SDTELKNIFS
+385 SDIELKNIFS

-465 FNELQKKGKKINF
+465 FNQLQKKGKKINF

-485 LGKEANEEEHDDNIK
+485 LGKDEEEHEII
-500 DMNRR
+500 NRK
-505 DSNYI
+505 DSNIII
-510 SNSNSNN
+510 SVNDNEKVITKPSFIEKDSKDFEEKRDTEGKTNN
-517 YNNKDRKEEL
+517 
-527 SNKNK
+527 NKNK
-532 RNSNINFNI
+532 EII
-541 DRENIKTS
+541 
-549 LLNGNK
+549 
-555 EYVEDNVNIL
+555 IL
-565 NMNTSVKFNINHNND
+565 
-580 DDYKIDKDKPDKNIY
+580 
-595 NIKKENKII
+595 KENKVHLEDDVIQLNNNKHNEDENNVDKNTNKEEHYFSKSKEKKSI

-612 NISVSNNA
+612 NINISNTGY
-620 HNDIIINNSINKKN
+620 NDIIINNSINKKN
-634 EKSKSNNK
+634 EKSKSK
-642 SNNKSSKSNVEVLVE
+642 SNNKSNVEVLIE
-657 EHREKNENND
+657 QNN
-667 NNDKYTDVQN
+667 NNDKFTDVQN

>member
-15 DSKNVTKRNSL
+15 ENKSVTKRNSL

-40 DFRKKYEYQAL
+40 DFRKKYEYQSL

-65 RDSRSFKYAIK
+65 RDSKTFKYAIK

-81 IFKKHSIDSIKR
+81 IFKRHSIESIKR
-93 EVDILRSMDHP
+93 EVNILRSLDHP

-172 KPENIVFVEPD
+172 KPENIVFVEPN

-251 EEVFDKIKKGAYD
+251 EEVFEKIKKGNYD
-264 KGTLN
+264 KNTLN

-279 LIKKMLVTEHSK
+279 LIKKMLVTEYSK

-302 WFKQFEKNK
+302 WFKQFENNK
-311 NINLVVDQEII
+311 NINLVVDEEII
-322 DSLKQFQ
+322 ESLKQFQ

-336 EIRFYLAKLCSDKE
+336 EIRYYLAKLCSDKE

-376 IFSELNIEA
+376 IFSELNIKA

-433 DTTDSGYITLDS
+433 DTTDSGYITFDS

-456 IDEEGLTKT
+456 IDEEGLTQT

-478 NEFKAIA
+478 REFKAIA
-485 LGKEANEEEHDDNIK
+485 LGKDEDEH
-500 DMNRR
+500 
-505 DSNYI
+505 
-510 SNSNSNN
+510 
-517 YNNKDRKEEL
+517 
-527 SNKNK
+527 
-532 RNSNINFNI
+532 
-541 DRENIKTS
+541 
-549 LLNGNK
+549 
-555 EYVEDNVNIL
+555 
-565 NMNTSVKFNINHNND
+565 ND
-580 DDYKIDKDKPDKNIY
+580 VDKNIKKLQSFKEITTNEFPEINNEINEKNNSANE
-595 NIKKENKII
+595 NIEKKEANFNKLIKNEPNINLEKITNKEEKEEKEENKDNQEKKKSI
-604 PIINEIKE
+604 PIITEVKE
-612 NISVSNNA
+612 NINISNNA
-620 HNDIIINNSINKKN
+620 YNDIIINNSINKKN
-634 EKSKSNNK
+634 EKSKSKSNSKSNNK
-642 SNNKSSKSNVEVLVE
+642 SNNKSHNKSNVEVLVE
-657 EHREKNENND
+657 ENN
-667 NNDKYTDVQN
+667 NNDKYTDVHN

>member
-8 SQVIEIQ
+8 SQVVEIQ
-15 DSKNVTKRNSL
+15 ENKSVSKRNSL

-40 DFRKKYEYQAL
+40 DFRKKYEYQSL
-51 IGSGAFGKVRLYLD
+51 IGSGAFGKVRLYVD
-65 RDSRSFKYAIK
+65 RDSRTFKYAIK

-81 IFKKHSIDSIKR
+81 IFKRHSIESIKR
-93 EVDILRSMDHP
+93 EVDILRSLDHP

-139 GFKFTERTISKIM
+139 GFKFTERTISKII

-172 KPENIVFVEPD
+172 KPENIVFVELN

-251 EEVFDKIKKGAYD
+251 EEVFEKIKKGAYD
-264 KGTLN
+264 KNTLT

-279 LIKKMLVTEHSK
+279 LIKKMLVIEHTK

-350 IIKLKH
+350 ILKLKH

-376 IFSELNIEA
+376 IFNELNIEA

-416 TINFNKEEKLWS
+416 SINFNKEEKLWS

-465 FNELQKKGKKINF
+465 FNELQKIGKKINF
-478 NEFKAIA
+478 REFKAIA
-485 LGKEANEEEHDDNIK
+485 LGKDDEEHDTVS
-500 DMNRR
+500 RR

-510 SNSNSNN
+510 NN
-517 YNNKDRKEEL
+517 ISVGNDVDK
-527 SNKNK
+527 
-532 RNSNINFNI
+532 NFNKQI
-541 DRENIKTS
+541 SFKERESKDNIINNENNNLKTDKEI
-549 LLNGNK
+549 NNNIEENK
-555 EYVEDNVNIL
+555 ENNIL
-565 NMNTSVKFNINHNND
+565 NLN
-580 DDYKIDKDKPDKNIY
+580 DKDNVIGKEKNNENNNENNIVENITNKEEDNIY
-595 NIKKENKII
+595 NQNSVKKAT

-612 NISVSNNA
+612 NINMSNNA
-620 HNDIIINNSINKKN
+620 YNDIIINNSINKKN
-634 EKSKSNNK
+634 EKSKSKSNSKSNNK
-642 SNNKSSKSNVEVLVE
+642 SNNKSNVDLLVE
-657 EHREKNENND
+657 EHN

>member
-8 SQVIEIQ
+8 SQVVEIQ
-15 DSKNVTKRNSL
+15 ENKSVSKRNLL
-26 RSSSY
+26 RSGSY

-40 DFRKKYEYQAL
+40 DFRKKYEYQSL
-51 IGSGAFGKVRLYLD
+51 IGSGAFGKVRLYVD
-65 RDSRSFKYAIK
+65 RDSRTFKYAIK

-81 IFKKHSIDSIKR
+81 IFKRHSIESIKR
-93 EVDILRSMDHP
+93 EVDILRSLDHP

-139 GFKFTERTISKIM
+139 GFKFTERTISKII

-172 KPENIVFVEPD
+172 KPENIVFVELN

-251 EEVFDKIKKGAYD
+251 EEVFEKIKKGAYD
-264 KGTLN
+264 KNTLT

-279 LIKKMLVTEHSK
+279 LIKKMLVIEHTK

-350 IIKLKH
+350 ILKLKH

-376 IFSELNIEA
+376 IFNELNIEA

-416 TINFNKEEKLWS
+416 SINFNKEEKLWS

-478 NEFKAIA
+478 REFKAIA
-485 LGKEANEEEHDDNIK
+485 LGKDDEEHDTVS
-500 DMNRR
+500 RR

-510 SNSNSNN
+510 NN
-517 YNNKDRKEEL
+517 ISVGNDVDKNFNKQISFKERESKDNIINNENNNLKTDKEINNNKEE
-527 SNKNK
+527 
-532 RNSNINFNI
+532 
-541 DRENIKTS
+541 
-549 LLNGNK
+549 NK
-555 EYVEDNVNIL
+555 ENNIL
-565 NMNTSVKFNINHNND
+565 NLNDKHNV
-580 DDYKIDKDKPDKNIY
+580 IDKEKNNENNNENNIVENIANKEEDNIY
-595 NIKKENKII
+595 NQNSVKKAT

-612 NISVSNNA
+612 NINMSNNA
-620 HNDIIINNSINKKN
+620 YNDIIINNSINKKN
-634 EKSKSNNK
+634 EKSKSKSNSKSNNK
-642 SNNKSSKSNVEVLVE
+642 SNNKSNVDLLVE
-657 EHREKNENND
+657 EHN

>member
-1 MGNCCQV
+1 M
-8 SQVIEIQ
+8 SQVIELQENKSNI
-15 DSKNVTKRNSL
+15 KRNSM

-40 DFRKKYEYQAL
+40 DFRKKYEFQSL

-65 RDSRSFKYAIK
+65 RDSKSFKYAIK

-81 IFKKHSIDSIKR
+81 IFKRHSIDSIKR
-93 EVDILRSMDHP
+93 EIDILRSLDHP

-172 KPENIVFVEPD
+172 KPENIVFVELN

-209 TPYYMSPEMVRGNFN
+209 TPYYMAPEMVRGNFN

-251 EEVFDKIKKGAYD
+251 EEVFEKIKRGAYD
-264 KGTLN
+264 KNTLN

-291 RITVECALDHI
+291 RITVESALDHL
-302 WFKQFEKNK
+302 WFKQFENNK

-322 DSLKQFQ
+322 ESLKQFQ

-376 IFSELNIEA
+376 IFNELNIKA

-433 DTTDSGYITLDS
+433 DTTDSGYITFDS

-478 NEFKAIA
+478 REFKAIA
-485 LGKEANEEEHDDNIK
+485 LGKDEEEHDVI
-500 DMNRR
+500 NRK
-505 DSNYI
+505 DSNVINSI
-510 SNSNSNN
+510 SINEIDKNFNKQISFKENESKDNQENNNDNKDLNNN
-517 YNNKDRKEEL
+517 Y
-527 SNKNK
+527 
-532 RNSNINFNI
+532 
-541 DRENIKTS
+541 
-549 LLNGNK
+549 
-555 EYVEDNVNIL
+555 
-565 NMNTSVKFNINHNND
+565 
-580 DDYKIDKDKPDKNIY
+580 
-595 NIKKENKII
+595 ENKII
-604 PIINEIKE
+604 SENKDEKNNINNDEKEEKEGINDKMTNKDDIYNKNDLKKKNSIINGINEIKE
-612 NISVSNNA
+612 NINRSNNVG
-620 HNDIIINNSINKKN
+620 NNIIINSSINKKN
-634 EKSKSNNK
+634 EKSKSKSNNK
-642 SNNKSSKSNVEVLVE
+642 SNNKSNSKSNVEVLVE
-657 EHREKNENND
+657 EHYN
-667 NNDKYTDVQN
+667 NNDKFTDVQN

>member
-15 DSKNVTKRNSL
+15 ENKSVTKRNSI

-40 DFRKKYEYQAL
+40 DFRKKYEYQSL

-65 RDSRSFKYAIK
+65 RDSKTFKYAIK

-81 IFKKHSIDSIKR
+81 IFKRHSIESIKR
-93 EVDILRSMDHP
+93 EVNILRSLDHP

-172 KPENIVFVEPD
+172 KPENIVFVEPN

-251 EEVFDKIKKGAYD
+251 EEVFEKIKKGNYD
-264 KGTLN
+264 KNTLN

-279 LIKKMLVTEHSK
+279 LIKKMLVTEYSK

-302 WFKQFEKNK
+302 WFKQFENNK
-311 NINLVVDQEII
+311 NINLVVDEEII
-322 DSLKQFQ
+322 ESLKQFQ

-336 EIRFYLAKLCSDKE
+336 EIRYYLAKLCSDKE

-376 IFSELNIEA
+376 IFSELNIKA

-433 DTTDSGYITLDS
+433 DTTDSGYITFDS

-465 FNELQKKGKKINF
+465 FNKLQKKGKKINF
-478 NEFKAIA
+478 REFKAIA
-485 LGKEANEEEHDDNIK
+485 LGKDEDEH
-500 DMNRR
+500 
-505 DSNYI
+505 
-510 SNSNSNN
+510 
-517 YNNKDRKEEL
+517 
-527 SNKNK
+527 
-532 RNSNINFNI
+532 
-541 DRENIKTS
+541 
-549 LLNGNK
+549 
-555 EYVEDNVNIL
+555 
-565 NMNTSVKFNINHNND
+565 ND
-580 DDYKIDKDKPDKNIY
+580 VDKNIKKLQSFKEITTNEFPEINNEINEKNNSANE
-595 NIKKENKII
+595 NIEKKEANFNKLIKNEPNINLEKITNKEEKEEKEENKDNQEKKKSI
-604 PIINEIKE
+604 PIISEVKE
-612 NISVSNNA
+612 NINISNNA
-620 HNDIIINNSINKKN
+620 YNDIIINNSINKKN
-634 EKSKSNNK
+634 EKSKSKSNSKSNNK
-642 SNNKSSKSNVEVLVE
+642 SNNKSNVEVLVE
-657 EHREKNENND
+657 ENN
-667 NNDKYTDVQN
+667 NNDKYTDVHN

>member
-8 SQVIEIQ
+8 SQVVEIQ
-15 DSKNVTKRNSL
+15 ENKSVSKRNSL

-40 DFRKKYEYQAL
+40 DFRKKYEYQSL
-51 IGSGAFGKVRLYLD
+51 IGSGAFGKVRLYVD
-65 RDSRSFKYAIK
+65 RDSRTFKYAIK

-81 IFKKHSIDSIKR
+81 IFKRHSIESIKR
-93 EVDILRSMDHP
+93 EVDILRSLDHP

-139 GFKFTERTISKIM
+139 GFKFTERTISKII

-172 KPENIVFVEPD
+172 KPENIVFVELN

-251 EEVFDKIKKGAYD
+251 EEVFEKIKKGAYD
-264 KGTLN
+264 KNTLT

-279 LIKKMLVTEHSK
+279 LIKKMLVIEHTK

-350 IIKLKH
+350 ILKLKH

-376 IFSELNIEA
+376 IFNELNIEA

-416 TINFNKEEKLWS
+416 SINFNKEEKLWS

-478 NEFKAIA
+478 REFKAIA
-485 LGKEANEEEHDDNIK
+485 LGKDDEEHDTVS
-500 DMNRR
+500 RR

-510 SNSNSNN
+510 NN
-517 YNNKDRKEEL
+517 ISVGNDVDKNFNKQISFKERESKDNIINNENNNLKTDKEINNNKEE
-527 SNKNK
+527 
-532 RNSNINFNI
+532 
-541 DRENIKTS
+541 
-549 LLNGNK
+549 NK
-555 EYVEDNVNIL
+555 ENNIL
-565 NMNTSVKFNINHNND
+565 NLNDKDNI
-580 DDYKIDKDKPDKNIY
+580 IDKEKNKENNNENNIVENITNKEEDNIY
-595 NIKKENKII
+595 NQNSVKKAT

-612 NISVSNNA
+612 NINMSNNA
-620 HNDIIINNSINKKN
+620 YNDIIINNSINKKN
-634 EKSKSNNK
+634 EKSKSKSNSKSNNK
-642 SNNKSSKSNVEVLVE
+642 SNNKSNVDLLVE
-657 EHREKNENND
+657 EHN

>member
-8 SQVIEIQ
+8 SQVVEIQ
-15 DSKNVTKRNSL
+15 ENKSVSKRNSL

-40 DFRKKYEYQAL
+40 DFRKKYEYQSL
-51 IGSGAFGKVRLYLD
+51 IGSGAFGKVRLYVD
-65 RDSRSFKYAIK
+65 RDSRTFKYAIK

-81 IFKKHSIDSIKR
+81 IFKRHSIESIKR
-93 EVDILRSMDHP
+93 EVDILRSLDHP

-139 GFKFTERTISKIM
+139 GFKFTERTISKII

-172 KPENIVFVEPD
+172 KPENIVFVELN

-251 EEVFDKIKKGAYD
+251 EEVFEKIKKGAYD
-264 KGTLN
+264 KNTLT

-279 LIKKMLVTEHSK
+279 LIKKMLVIEHTK

-350 IIKLKH
+350 ILKLKH

-376 IFSELNIEA
+376 IFNELNIEA

-416 TINFNKEEKLWS
+416 SINFNKEEKLWS

-478 NEFKAIA
+478 REFKAIA
-485 LGKEANEEEHDDNIK
+485 LGKDDEEHDTVS
-500 DMNRR
+500 RR

-510 SNSNSNN
+510 SVGNDVDKNFNKQISFKERESKDNIINN
-517 YNNKDRKEEL
+517 ENNNLKTDKEINNNKEE
-527 SNKNK
+527 
-532 RNSNINFNI
+532 
-541 DRENIKTS
+541 
-549 LLNGNK
+549 NK
-555 EYVEDNVNIL
+555 ENNIL
-565 NMNTSVKFNINHNND
+565 NLND
-580 DDYKIDKDKPDKNIY
+580 KDNVIDKEKNNENNNENNIVENITNKEEDNIY
-595 NIKKENKII
+595 NQNSVKKAT

-612 NISVSNNA
+612 NINMSNNA
-620 HNDIIINNSINKKN
+620 YNDIIINNSINKKN
-634 EKSKSNNK
+634 EKSKSKSNSKSNNK
-642 SNNKSSKSNVEVLVE
+642 SNNKSNVDLLVE
-657 EHREKNENND
+657 EHN

>member
-8 SQVIEIQ
+8 SQVVEIQ
-15 DSKNVTKRNSL
+15 ENKSVSKRNSL

-40 DFRKKYEYQAL
+40 DFRKKYEYQSL
-51 IGSGAFGKVRLYLD
+51 IGSGAFGKVRLYVD
-65 RDSRSFKYAIK
+65 RDSRTFKYAIK

-81 IFKKHSIDSIKR
+81 IFKRHSIESIKR
-93 EVDILRSMDHP
+93 EVDILRSLDHP

-139 GFKFTERTISKIM
+139 GFKFTERTISKII

-172 KPENIVFVEPD
+172 KPENIVFVELN

-251 EEVFDKIKKGAYD
+251 EEVFEKIKKGAYD
-264 KGTLN
+264 KNTLT

-279 LIKKMLVTEHSK
+279 LIKKMLVIEHTK

-350 IIKLKH
+350 ILKLKH

-376 IFSELNIEA
+376 IFNELNIEA

-416 TINFNKEEKLWS
+416 SINFNKEEKLWS

-478 NEFKAIA
+478 REFKAIA
-485 LGKEANEEEHDDNIK
+485 LGKDDEEHDTVS
-500 DMNRR
+500 RR

-510 SNSNSNN
+510 NN
-517 YNNKDRKEEL
+517 ISVGNDVDKNFNKQISFKERESKDNIINNENNNLKTDKEINNNKEE
-527 SNKNK
+527 
-532 RNSNINFNI
+532 
-541 DRENIKTS
+541 
-549 LLNGNK
+549 NK
-555 EYVEDNVNIL
+555 ENNIL
-565 NMNTSVKFNINHNND
+565 NLN
-580 DDYKIDKDKPDKNIY
+580 DKDNVIGKEKNNENNNKNNIVENITNKEEDNIY
-595 NIKKENKII
+595 NQNSIKKAT

-612 NISVSNNA
+612 NINMSNNA
-620 HNDIIINNSINKKN
+620 YNDIIINNSINKKN
-634 EKSKSNNK
+634 EKSKSKSNSKSNNK
-642 SNNKSSKSNVEVLVE
+642 SNNKSNVDLLVE
-657 EHREKNENND
+657 EHN